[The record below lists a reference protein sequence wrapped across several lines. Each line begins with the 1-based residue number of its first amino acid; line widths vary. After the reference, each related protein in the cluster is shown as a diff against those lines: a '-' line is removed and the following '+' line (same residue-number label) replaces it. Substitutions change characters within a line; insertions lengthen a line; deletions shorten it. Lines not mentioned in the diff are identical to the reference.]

1 VNAYR
6 ILDSNLNRLSE
17 GLRVIEEY
25 FRFIQEDVKITEEL
39 KKLRQTINSL
49 FANFE
54 EYNIL
59 LQNRNSDTDI
69 GKSETFDKTNL
80 KRLSYNDVLRAN
92 FKRTQEAARVMEE
105 YSKLLNIDASSFKK
119 IRFKLYSLEKKTLTE
134 IRRENEHTN

>member
-1 VNAYR
+1 MNAYR

-49 FANFE
+49 FANFK
-54 EYNIL
+54 EYNLL

-69 GKSETFDKTNL
+69 GKSENFDKTNL

>member
-1 VNAYR
+1 MNAYR

-25 FRFIQEDVKITEEL
+25 FRFIEEDAKITAEL

-54 EYNIL
+54 EYNL
-59 LQNRNSDTDI
+59 LLKNRNSDTDI
-69 GKSETFDKTNL
+69 GKGENFDKTNL

-105 YSKLLNIDASSFKK
+105 YSKLLNRDSSAFKK
-119 IRFKLYSLEKKTLTE
+119 IRFELYSLEKEILTE
-134 IRRENEHTN
+134 TRRENEHTN